1 MDVDGGTYRVK
12 QGDGRVLI
20 YKRTRQGQYF
30 RDRLFWH
37 SGRGAP
43 MLDSVVAKVLAKA
56 ARRATLTLSKG
67 KA

>member
-1 MDVDGGTYRVK
+1 MDVGGVRYRVK

-20 YKRTRQGQYF
+20 YRRVPSGQYF
-30 RDRLFWH
+30 VDRLFWH

-43 MLDSVVAKVLAKA
+43 AIDSVVAKVLAKA